1 VNKRNIFVFVLVLF
15 AVAFG
20 LRTAVAVKQGL
31 FHPMESD
38 SHYYLQLAQSLSQ
51 SAGYCV
57 KDSFWPDQPTMQRMP
72 GWPFLVS
79 VGLRVCPFLSPDV
92 VMRLICIILDS
103 LNAVLV
109 GWLTWRLFWRRGWA
123 LLAGLIYAAHPAA
136 LFLVY
141 NGESE
146 PLFVTLCLIGFILL
160 LRGGGWIYLASL
172 CFGLSCLVRANY
184 VIWIAAVGALLF
196 MRWVF
201 NNIFNMDKQDTQDK
215 EFEASSPESSC
226 ISMLTPSLLPP
237 QNGSQEVPATGRWIR
252 GAYCLLFVVLFLAP
266 SLFWAGR
273 NYQVCGHF
281 PVLSTL
287 RGQTFYGGNNPIVA
301 NTMDVW
307 GYWIF
312 PDGIPGEKKASELA
326 KTMSEYELDVYYY
339 GRGKDYVKAE
349 WFSMPRL
356 LLGKFVR
363 AYIPIPWKPNIMSYG
378 VGVYRGLIYFLAIIG
393 FFWWWHHLKS
403 GSRNDNVAPLCE
415 RIANAP
421 ITDRCY
427 IIVFLA
433 MILTN
438 LAGVLIFWGCFRFA
452 FVLEPLLIPFAAA
465 TVGSAYNRIHKPLPD
480 TQVDAAVPAA

>member
-363 AYIPIPWKPNIMSYG
+363 LHSHSLEAQHYVLWGGGIQGANLFSG
-378 VGVYRGLIYFLAIIG
+378 DHRFL
-393 FFWWWHHLKS
+393 LV
-403 GSRNDNVAPLCE
+403 VASFE
-415 RIANAP
+415 IR
-421 ITDRCY
+421 
-427 IIVFLA
+427 
-433 MILTN
+433 
-438 LAGVLIFWGCFRFA
+438 
-452 FVLEPLLIPFAAA
+452 
-465 TVGSAYNRIHKPLPD
+465 
-480 TQVDAAVPAA
+480 